1 MTRRPGGY
9 AANSLEA
16 RVVRAVRAAEI
27 AGQTVYGFSIKPNEI
42 MVLTRPLEPRVYVG
56 AEDAADRYFREKGI
70 G

>member
-1 MTRRPGGY
+1 M
-9 AANSLEA
+9 
-16 RVVRAVRAAEI
+16 VRAVRAAEV

-42 MVLTRPLEPRVYVG
+42 MVLTKPLEPRVYAG

>member
-16 RVVRAVRAAEI
+16 RVIRAVRAAEI

-42 MVLTRPLEPRVYVG
+42 LVLTKPPEPRVYAGV
-56 AEDAADRYFREKGI
+56 EDAADRYFRGKGI

>member
-16 RVVRAVRAAEI
+16 RVIRAVRAAEI

-42 MVLTRPLEPRVYVG
+42 MVLTKPPEPRVYAGV
-56 AEDAADRYFREKGI
+56 EDAADRYFREKGI